1 MTTRQISTTTTT
13 TTTTATSPPSSSPS
27 VYTPGIVA
35 LMEIVTCRGC
45 SFRPGEINL
54 VLQGDGGPNI
64 TCAPSPPGGSLSSL
78 ACFQLGKALLPPA
91 AGLNH
96 INGLNG
102 FGPGVLSPAG
112 WFLSV
117 SIMAP
122 ESFLALVSFW
132 CRKRVSLVF
141 EAKQQDK
148 YVLYVLKSISFTF
161 FKENII

>member
-1 MTTRQISTTTTT
+1 MEVLFVSIYNWNWLDTGVLSLVTWEPVLTCHFWLERRKVTTRQISTTT

-45 SFRPGEINL
+45 SVRPGEINL

-64 TCAPSPPGGSLSSL
+64 TCAPSPAGGSLSSL

-112 WFLSV
+112 L
-117 SIMAP
+117 P
-122 ESFLALVSFW
+122 P
-132 CRKRVSLVF
+132 
-141 EAKQQDK
+141 
-148 YVLYVLKSISFTF
+148 
-161 FKENII
+161 